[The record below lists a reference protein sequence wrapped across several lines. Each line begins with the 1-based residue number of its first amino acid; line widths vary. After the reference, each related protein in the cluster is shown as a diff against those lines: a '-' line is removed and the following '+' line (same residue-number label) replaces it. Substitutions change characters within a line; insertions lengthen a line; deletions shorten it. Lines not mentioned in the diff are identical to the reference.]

1 MATFGRSSRWTRLEN
16 SPAAKKPLQAS
27 QKPAAAGQK
36 LGTVVQKPANQSPQR
51 TPLRPPN
58 RIAAPKTAA
67 GKEISLLSQ
76 SLKKASIN
84 EEEEEPVVNAQAF
97 SASLLP
103 PGVPDIDAA
112 DLNEPQMCAQY
123 AQDNFDY
130 MASLEAPSEKTS
142 SVDQGQSPTIC
153 SSDGTKLRP
162 VEVHSATAR
171 TCLNVPS
178 PEPVVPVPEDIPQSP
193 EEKAGDLS
201 MEEMHNK
208 LDCSESFF
216 DLPEEFK
223 LEDKHFEVFRDLRGA
238 RQHLRRS
245 VAVVSPIPQKFHP
258 RPCWTWATWKMT
270 LWTWRQST
278 SLFHKAYFSLCL
290 WTEQFPRLCLQ
301 SATAHVC
308 SWSTELCAACTAFKS
323 LYFFL

>member
-1 MATFGRSSRWTRLEN
+1 MATFGLFAHKCVCDIPLMYTRLEN
-16 SPAAKKPLQAS
+16 SAAAKKPLQAS

-36 LGTVVQKPANQSPQR
+36 LGTVVQKPANPSPQR
-51 TPLRPPN
+51 PPLRQSN

-76 SLKKASIN
+76 SPKKASIN

-103 PGVPDIDAA
+103 PRVPDIDA
-112 DLNEPQMCAQY
+112 DHLSEPQMCAQY
-123 AQDNFDY
+123 VQDNFDY
-130 MASLEAPSEKTS
+130 MASLEVRCVLLSHAGPPSEKTS

-153 SSDGTKLRP
+153 SSAGGTKLHP

-178 PEPVVPVPEDIPQSP
+178 PELVVPSP

-245 VAVVSPIPQKFHP
+245 VGVVSPIPPEIPHP
-258 RPCWTWATWKMT
+258 PVLDLGYMEDGFVDLEAIDKPVPRSV
-270 LWTWRQST
+270 L
-278 SLFHKAYFSLCL
+278 
-290 WTEQFPRLCLQ
+290 QFVPLD
-301 SATAHVC
+301 
-308 SWSTELCAACTAFKS
+308 
-323 LYFFL
+323 

>member
-130 MASLEAPSEKTS
+130 MASLETPSEKTS
-142 SVDQGQSPTIC
+142 SADQGQSPTIC
-153 SSDGTKLRP
+153 SSADGTKLRP
-162 VEVHSATAR
+162 VELHSATAR

-178 PEPVVPVPEDIPQSP
+178 PEPLFRLACQKYYTEIIGGFRACIGVP

-223 LEDKHFEVFRDLRGA
+223 LEDKHFE
-238 RQHLRRS
+238 
-245 VAVVSPIPQKFHP
+245 KFHH

-278 SLFHKAYFSLCL
+278 SLFPESVL
-290 WTEQFPRLCLQ
+290 QFVPLD
-301 SATAHVC
+301 
-308 SWSTELCAACTAFKS
+308 
-323 LYFFL
+323 